1 MTQSYLPKMNPSN
14 EQRITQMI
22 VNENIII
29 SDKLIKLQVEN
40 KEMFHRY
47 HKLKKTFYELL
58 ERHDDLRARAG
69 LDFLDRYDY
78 IDKSGLLDDAD

>member
-14 EQRITQMI
+14 EQRIAQMI
-22 VNENIII
+22 ANENIII
-29 SDKLIKLQVEN
+29 SDKLMKLEVEN
-40 KEMFHRY
+40 KEMLHRF
-47 HKLKKTFYELL
+47 HKLKTTFYELL

-78 IDKSGLLDDAD
+78 IDKSGLLDDAE